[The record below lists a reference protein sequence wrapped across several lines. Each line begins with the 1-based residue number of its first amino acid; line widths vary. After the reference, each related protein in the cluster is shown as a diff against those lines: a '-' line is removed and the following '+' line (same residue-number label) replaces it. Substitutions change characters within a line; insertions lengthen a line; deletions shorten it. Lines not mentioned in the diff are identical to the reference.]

1 MVEKKDEAEY
11 FNLGISLS
19 IYIFF
24 PTPALPVVIIAL
36 VLHVLLSYHVSVGK
50 MMQYTLILYS
60 YGTFS

>member
-24 PTPALPVVIIAL
+24 PRQLS
-36 VLHVLLSYHVSVGK
+36 LL
-50 MMQYTLILYS
+50 L
-60 YGTFS
+60 